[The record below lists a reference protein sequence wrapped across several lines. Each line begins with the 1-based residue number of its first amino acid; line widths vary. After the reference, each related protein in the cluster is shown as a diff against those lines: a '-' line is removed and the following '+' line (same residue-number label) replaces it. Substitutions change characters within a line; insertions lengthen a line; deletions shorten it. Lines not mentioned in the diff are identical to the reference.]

1 MIRYRGLGFLL
12 FTDWSKIY
20 ENKGL
25 KTSSTY
31 SQQLVRLSPTRCIF
45 WWNKREHV
53 PGAMDEWGAKTPVAQ
68 IEALGFAFS
77 NGCRY
82 LYRRRKKSSDS
93 IGSQAGDY
101 QISKICGE
109 YRWDTFTFFFFW
121 NEHLL
126 NKPQIFL
133 VRRQIGSLFFEDQLS
148 CKRPFEPPEAARE
161 TWLWGSDDVFICWSL
176 HNMAFCT
183 TQLLRSMVF
192 KRWCS
197 ILFRFARF
205 FWRNL
210 GTLCLPLGQ
219 ADSRWISGES
229 RSSEVGLA
237 SWHLKTCKSLL
248 SRWCRQGCSQ
258 NWWFRLKLH
267 NAHNARSNIN
277 GNLGMWN
284 PHGRVGQLP
293 KYILGISAGWATEA
307 ILPK

>member
-1 MIRYRGLGFLL
+1 MDVGICIVVEKKAQTLSGLRQV
-12 FTDWSKIY
+12 TIK
-20 ENKGL
+20 
-25 KTSSTY
+25 
-31 SQQLVRLSPTRCIF
+31 SP
-45 WWNKREHV
+45 K
-53 PGAMDEWGAKTPVAQ
+53 
-68 IEALGFAFS
+68 FAE
-77 NGCRY
+77 
-82 LYRRRKKSSDS
+82 S
-93 IGSQAGDY
+93 IG
-101 QISKICGE
+101 E
-109 YRWDTFTFFFFW
+109 THLLFFFFW